1 MAAKEEYDMK
11 NRLASISQASS
22 CKSEEAH
29 NEEESK
35 KEKVAKL
42 VSKIG
47 NFFRKGRPGDL
58 SSPLFFGMSPKMETH
73 EMSPKTSELLPKHE
87 KLSSPKLPEL
97 SLKIKQLP
105 QLANEC
111 SNIDLLSPCLDE
123 VSPDIVKASSPA
135 VQQLSPTISKVYGK
149 KRRNVFP
156 EIFVFPT
163 VPEECP
169 VVETRQVTSREITSK
184 PRRFQSEVERCRY
197 KNIEDHHRPRFASEP
212 CINKYSKLIASRGIK
227 LTEAAYQLTEEQC
240 RLLYEDIFKPL
251 DVYSIL
257 QERRKTVQQE
267 K

>member
-11 NRLASISQASS
+11 NRLASTSQASS
-22 CKSEEAH
+22 CKPAEEH

-35 KEKVAKL
+35 KDKVAKL

-47 NFFRKGRPGDL
+47 NFFRKGQPGDL
-58 SSPLFFGMSPKMETH
+58 SSPSFPGMSPKLKTQ

-87 KLSSPKLPEL
+87 KFNCPKLPEL

-105 QLANEC
+105 QWANEC
-111 SNIDLLSPCLDE
+111 SNTDILSPGLDE
-123 VSPDIVKASSPA
+123 VSPDIVKVSSPM

-149 KRRNVFP
+149 KRRNVLP

-163 VPEECP
+163 VPEESP
-169 VVETRQVTSREITSK
+169 VVEVRQVTSREITSK
-184 PRRFQSEVERCRY
+184 PRRFQSEIERCTY
-197 KNIEDHHRPRFASEP
+197 TNIEHQHRPRFVSEP

-251 DVYSIL
+251 DMYSIL